1 MPTLP
6 AATTAGGLC
15 FAMPDVCLTPA
26 APSPVPVPYPNTGQW
41 TTATGFVDKVAV
53 EMRPVIAEGSKIPMS
68 SGDEAGTNG
77 GVSSGVNMK
86 EIQPKTFSSTVV
98 FGGKK
103 AVMLTAVTAHNGP
116 SANIPVGAHVA
127 PSQTKVLIGP

>member
-1 MPTLP
+1 MPILP

-15 FAMPDVCLTPA
+15 FALPDVCLTPA
-26 APSPVPVPYPNTGQW
+26 APSPVPVAYPNTGQW
-41 TTATGFVDKVAV
+41 TTATGFVDKVVV

-77 GVSSGVNMK
+77 GVISGVNMK

-103 AVMLTAVTAHNGP
+103 AVTLGAMTAHNG
-116 SANIPVGAHVA
+116 SNANAPVGAHIS
-127 PSQTKVLIGP
+127 PSQQKVFVGL